1 MSSLLPARDVLGRGG
16 PPPAD
21 RSDLSGWGPS
31 TALSGPRGSRPP
43 WGIVLA
49 VGLALVALLAV
60 VGLAASRA
68 AGRQQVAAPALVQE
82 GGCVRSAALPGRL
95 EPAACDDPAAVG
107 RVIGAV
113 AGGFAARLCPD
124 GTDLAGTSRLAQAI
138 CVRHRHGP
146 HPGDAGQGGAVLRV
160 GDCVIDVD
168 RVGLGPVPE
177 VACADPKAAYQVAA
191 RAVHK
196 VRCPN
201 GTSRLLEIQQ
211 TPRPKACL
219 IRLEVVHGWVH

>member
-1 MSSLLPARDVLGRGG
+1 MSSLPPARDVLGRGG

-43 WGIVLA
+43 RVIVLA
-49 VGLALVALLAV
+49 VGLALVALVAA

-68 AGRQQVAAPALVQE
+68 AGRRQIATAPLVQE

-95 EPAACDDPAAVG
+95 EPAACDDPAAAG
-107 RVIGAV
+107 RVIGVV

-124 GTDLAGTSRLAQAI
+124 DTDLAGTSQLAQTL
-138 CVRHRHGP
+138 CVRLRYGP
-146 HPGDAGQGGAVLRV
+146 HPGDAGQGGGVLRV
-160 GDCVIDVD
+160 GDCVGDVD

-177 VACADPKAAYQVAA
+177 VVCAEPKAAYQVAA

-196 VRCPN
+196 VRCLN

-219 IRLEVVHGWVH
+219 IRLEAVHGWVH